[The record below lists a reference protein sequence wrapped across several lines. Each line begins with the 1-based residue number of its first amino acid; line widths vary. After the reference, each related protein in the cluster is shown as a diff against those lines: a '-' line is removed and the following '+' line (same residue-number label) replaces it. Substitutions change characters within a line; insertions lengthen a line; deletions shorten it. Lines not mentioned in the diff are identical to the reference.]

1 MKGVALA
8 TAIFS
13 AVALTA
19 FAQQTVRLSG
29 RVLNDSGDPVPNAR
43 VAIVAAG
50 SSGNVTLTDRD
61 GQFTLAAP
69 PGRVTLSATK
79 TSYSRAETTTENG
92 KPIEFRLVRGAA
104 ISGRVVNERGEPV
117 MGASVF
123 IEKASGGLEAT
134 TFTDDRGE
142 YRLGGVASG
151 TFTLAV
157 AATGAP
163 VRLTDGQNQVLFT
176 NERRTIYYPGVT
188 TRTEAEPI
196 RLQPG
201 DNTTAT
207 DFVAAGAQSI
217 GQAMM
222 TALLI
227 PNGPR
232 APDASMPKTGV
243 IRGRTVTSD
252 GRPVAHALVRA
263 VSRPAAPGR
272 PPAAFAT
279 VTVTADDDGR
289 FELPDLPAGSF
300 QITASKV
307 GYAMPDSPSPFAPPP
322 LGVGPTVD
330 LADGE
335 TRERVDINMARWSAV
350 NGRIFD
356 VLGDP
361 LQGVSVQLLQVRYQA
376 GRRRLVA
383 AGAASNPSDDL
394 GRFRVS
400 TVQPGRYI
408 VSATVGGVSTGE
420 LPGYARAYYP
430 GTANAG
436 EAEFVTVA
444 LSQEQSGI
452 EFSLSRARTATIS
465 GTLLN
470 AAGEP
475 STMGSVKLMP
485 SQRSGSVTSIQ
496 VGARLM
502 KDGKFE
508 FPNVTPGQYVI
519 QVDRGRRNSST
530 EGEFGILPVAV
541 DGVDLT
547 DLTLQTSS
555 GSSISGRVSFDAY
568 LGTTVPTPGQIEIS
582 PVPIDPDLS
591 PAAPANADVHAD
603 WRFEVHG
610 INGPRRLQLQ
620 RAPAQWT
627 LKEIRVNGLDATDR
641 PIAFGKPDQSLTD
654 VEVVLTD
661 RISAISASVADDH
674 GRPAAAK
681 VIVFS
686 PDRDR
691 WYASSRFLRVASTNA
706 EGVAGFA
713 ALPAGS
719 YYAAAVAQLPS
730 DGDDAWQD
738 PAYLESLLAH
748 ATAFTLGEGQKQ
760 VLSLKLSDR

>member
-201 DNTTAT
+201 DDTTAT

-252 GRPVAHALVRA
+252 GRPVAQRARARGVAAGGSRTSAGGVRDGDRHGGRRWPVRA
-263 VSRPAAPGR
+263 
-272 PPAAFAT
+272 
-279 VTVTADDDGR
+279 
-289 FELPDLPAGSF
+289 AGSAG
-300 QITASKV
+300 QDRSK
-307 GYAMPDSPSPFAPPP
+307 SPRARS
-322 LGVGPTVD
+322 GTRCPTRRRHSRRHRSVWD
-330 LADGE
+330 RRSISRDGE

-356 VLGDP
+356 ELGDP

-408 VSATVGGVSTGE
+408 VSASVGGVSTGE

-436 EAEFVTVA
+436 DAEFVTVA

-475 STMGSVKLMP
+475 STMGSVELMSEP
-485 SQRSGSVTSIQ
+485 
-496 VGARLM
+496 A
-502 KDGKFE
+502 
-508 FPNVTPGQYVI
+508 
-519 QVDRGRRNSST
+519 
-530 EGEFGILPVAV
+530 FGIGDQHPGRSAADEGRPVRV
-541 DGVDLT
+541 PRM
-547 DLTLQTSS
+547 SH
-555 GSSISGRVSFDAY
+555 RVS
-568 LGTTVPTPGQIEIS
+568 T
-582 PVPIDPDLS
+582 
-591 PAAPANADVHAD
+591 
-603 WRFEVHG
+603 
-610 INGPRRLQLQ
+610 
-620 RAPAQWT
+620 
-627 LKEIRVNGLDATDR
+627 
-641 PIAFGKPDQSLTD
+641 
-654 VEVVLTD
+654 
-661 RISAISASVADDH
+661 
-674 GRPAAAK
+674 
-681 VIVFS
+681 
-686 PDRDR
+686 
-691 WYASSRFLRVASTNA
+691 
-706 EGVAGFA
+706 
-713 ALPAGS
+713 
-719 YYAAAVAQLPS
+719 
-730 DGDDAWQD
+730 
-738 PAYLESLLAH
+738 
-748 ATAFTLGEGQKQ
+748 
-760 VLSLKLSDR
+760 